1 MLAIKI
7 WNYLKG
13 YVIIRIEG
21 LSLERLL
28 NLALTNNIY
37 LWDVKRL
44 NYFQVEANVS
54 LKGLKDIE
62 DLVNKLGC
70 KLTILNNKGLPFLIE
85 KIKKRKMF
93 AIGFLSCILLL
104 ILLSSFIL
112 KIEVNGLEQTP
123 KEKMY
128 DLLERNKVNLGTFKR
143 SISTEQLE
151 LAILDEFNY
160 FSFIDVQIKGVKL
173 IIEIKEEPI
182 PPEKVDK
189 SYPSN
194 IVARKKGV
202 IEKIVA
208 RNGVAVVKE
217 GQIVQQNQVL
227 ISGVIDNE
235 NIDPYLVH
243 ADGEVLARTRY
254 VETVEDMV
262 VKKVEKETGKV
273 LKQRGI
279 KINNTG
285 VKFIK
290 DIPYENYKEIVIE
303 ERLFDWDFIEVDF
316 PIKFITYEYRETTIT
331 EIKQDPE
338 FIKRANQ
345 LKAIEKINK
354 ELYEGAEIVA
364 KEINHSIENNI
375 LKTTVVIETI
385 EEISKQQIIN

>member
-70 KLTILNNKGLPFLIE
+70 KLTILNNKGLPFLVE